1 MASLITPQFERY
13 VAEQTIARGT
23 VQFDEFIFANI
34 PGLNENNLA
43 QHLTIPTSAQIVHRQ
58 AVSQSGVINENAV
71 VYSVTIGTE
80 VGDFDFNFIGL
91 INRSKNLLAVAV
103 QTDTVKKIRNKN
115 AVQGN
120 SITRNMLLEFSGA
133 KALTGINVNANTWQI
148 DFTVRLHGLD
158 EKIRLTNRDL
168 YGRAVFFDDSF
179 LVKRKTGNQFTI
191 QPGNAYVEGVRMD
204 LGTEHHLTANSLPCS
219 IYADVVHHCTVTGE
233 YQTEIKYLTQSKA
246 DYVDT
251 ANRQHYVQILAD
263 IDSQG
268 NVTDR
273 RLLSPFLGMN
283 PLTLDDT
290 TENTKDKR
298 GHTHKLP
305 IASTIQRGITQLSS
319 ATNSNSE
326 TQSATSKAVKTA
338 YDKAVEAKTT
348 ADGKVGLNGNESING
363 EKTFENRIV
372 AKRNIRISDN
382 PHYASYGDHLNIG
395 ANNGDCWFEYKSSNR
410 EIGTLRM
417 HANGDFTY
425 KRNKIYHEGAKPQ
438 FNTDIED
445 KPDTLAGYG
454 IGDFKVEQG
463 QGDANDYKTD
473 GNYYLASGQN
483 LPENGEWHI
492 EVVSGGATNAVRQ
505 IARKANDN
513 KIKTRFFNGSNWS
526 EWKDAGGDGVPIGA
540 VVSFPRAVTNPV
552 GFLRA
557 DGSTFSQQTFPNLYR
572 TLGDS
577 NQLPDLTR
585 SDVGMTAYFAVDN
598 IPAGWIAFDEIATQ
612 VTEQRYPEL
621 YRHLVG
627 KYGSIERVP
636 KVADRFLRNAGN
648 GLSVGQTQEDEF
660 KRHTHKVFSAEPS
673 HRSASIEGLQNDNNL
688 LDAGLVTAINDSY
701 WIDNGWMT
709 PDVNSNFATGGD
721 ETRPKSLI
729 LKLCIKALNS
739 FDNVVFW
746 IKSHGEVT
754 NTGALDAG
762 RLAQG
767 LQDKADRNHTH
778 TVSQITDFN
787 QSVREIVTQSITQ
800 GFSQNLAETG
810 WCKLPNGMILQWGKF
825 NKGHGFVSNEQRL
838 VTFPITF
845 PNKVLFVG
853 LTEFTNAW
861 SYSTTVENR
870 QRMTNSGFYVI
881 SQHND
886 SMYFAL
892 GF

>member
-290 TENTKDKR
+290 TENTQDKL

-305 IASTIQRGITQLSS
+305 IASLVKKGIVKLFSGYDSDAEDMAATPKAIKGLKALIDAITRNLGNYIPNSKKSS
-319 ATNSNSE
+319 AVDSNSAD
-326 TQSATSKAVKTA
+326 TVATSAAVKTA
-338 YDKAVEAKTT
+338 YDKGVEAEE
-348 ADGKVGLNGNESING
+348 L
-363 EKTFENRIV
+363 
-372 AKRNIRISDN
+372 
-382 PHYASYGDHLNIG
+382 
-395 ANNGDCWFEYKSSNR
+395 ANTKW
-410 EIGTLRM
+410 T
-417 HANGDFTY
+417 
-425 KRNKIYHEGAKPQ
+425 AKPA
-438 FNTDIED
+438 TETE
-445 KPDTLAGYG
+445 PG
-454 IGDFKVEQG
+454 ILPISH
-463 QGDANDYKTD
+463 KTD
-473 GNYYLASGQN
+473 GADKNKFASEYAVGEAAKKG
-483 LPENGEWHI
+483 LPL
-492 EVVSGGATNAVRQ
+492 
-505 IARKANDN
+505 
-513 KIKTRFFNGSNWS
+513 
-526 EWKDAGGDGVPIGA
+526 GA

-557 DGSTFSQQTFPNLYR
+557 DGSTFNAQTFSDLYR
-572 TLGDS
+572 TLGNS
-577 NQLPDLTR
+577 NKLPDLTR

-598 IPAGWIAFDEIATQ
+598 IPTGWIAFDEIATQ

-660 KRHTHKVFSAEPS
+660 KRHVHKHIEINT
-673 HRSASIEGLQNDNNL
+673 ASDPRFYNDKTFDYDSRDSTDRTS
-688 LDAGLVTAINDSY
+688 LDIGTALRDDNDDNWWITPNINSK
-701 WIDNGWMT
+701 
-709 PDVNSNFATGGD
+709 FATGGA

-729 LKLCIKALNS
+729 LKLCIKAINS
-739 FDNVVFW
+739 FDDVVFW

-754 NTGALDAG
+754 NAGALDAG

-767 LQDKADRNHTH
+767 LQDKAERNHTH

-787 QSVREIVTQSITQ
+787 QSVREIVTQSIA
-800 GFSQNLAETG
+800 QNLAETG
-810 WCKLPNGMILQWGKF
+810 WCKLPNGMILQWGLAVL
-825 NKGHGFVSNEQRL
+825 NRGYGRTTDTYI
-838 VTFPITF
+838 TFPIRF
-845 PNKVLFVG
+845 PSSCFNVVMSYGVMTDKRVTQDPVLASLDQTGV
-853 LTEFTNAW
+853 
-861 SYSTTVENR
+861 TVR
-870 QRMTNSGFYVI
+870 QQSDRDIVI
-881 SQHND
+881 
-886 SMYFAL
+886 YWRAI
-892 GF
+892 GV

>member
-1 MASLITPQFERY
+1 MASLITPQFESY

-43 QHLTIPTSAQIVHRQ
+43 QYLTMPTSTQIVHRQ

-120 SITRNMLLEFSGA
+120 SITRNILLEFSGA

-204 LGTEHHLTANSLPCS
+204 LGAEHHLTANSLPCS
-219 IYADVVHHCTVTGE
+219 IYVDVVHHCTVTGE

-268 NVTDR
+268 NVTDH

-290 TENTKDKR
+290 TENTKDER

-305 IASTIQRGITQLSS
+305 IASLVKKGIVKLFSGYDSDAEDMAATPKAIKGLKALIDVITRNFGNYIPNSKKSS
-319 ATNSNSE
+319 AVNSNSAE
-326 TQSATSKAVKTA
+326 TVATSAAVKKA
-338 YDKAVEAKTT
+338 YDKGVEAEELANKKWT
-348 ADGKVGLNGNESING
+348 AKSATETEPGILP
-363 EKTFENRIV
+363 
-372 AKRNIRISDN
+372 IS
-382 PHYASYGDHLNIG
+382 H
-395 ANNGDCWFEYKSSNR
+395 
-410 EIGTLRM
+410 
-417 HANGDFTY
+417 
-425 KRNKIYHEGAKPQ
+425 
-438 FNTDIED
+438 
-445 KPDTLAGYG
+445 
-454 IGDFKVEQG
+454 
-463 QGDANDYKTD
+463 KTD
-473 GNYYLASGQN
+473 GADKNKFASEYAVGEAAKKG
-483 LPENGEWHI
+483 LPL
-492 EVVSGGATNAVRQ
+492 
-505 IARKANDN
+505 
-513 KIKTRFFNGSNWS
+513 
-526 EWKDAGGDGVPIGA
+526 GA

-552 GFLRA
+552 GFLKA
-557 DGSTFSQQTFPNLYR
+557 DGSTFNQQTFPDLYQV
-572 TLGDS
+572 LGNS
-577 NQLPDLTR
+577 NKLPDLTR

-598 IPAGWIAFDEIATQ
+598 IPAGWIAFDEVATQ

-627 KYGSIERVP
+627 KYGSIASVP

-648 GLSVGQTQEDEF
+648 GLSVGQTQDDAIRNITGKF
-660 KRHTHKVFSAEPS
+660 GPVDGDGRHTGAFRQEESFGYGSTWSDSRWWVSFD
-673 HRSASIEGLQNDNNL
+673 ASRVVPVANEN
-688 LDAGLVTAINDSY
+688 
-701 WIDNGWMT
+701 
-709 PDVNSNFATGGD
+709 
-721 ETRPKSLI
+721 RPKSLI
-729 LKLCIKALNS
+729 LKLCIKAINS
-739 FDNVVFW
+739 LDDVVFW
-746 IKSHGEVT
+746 VKSHGEVT
-754 NTGALDAG
+754 NAGALDAG

-767 LQDKADRNHTH
+767 LQDKADLNHTH

-787 QSVREIVTQSITQ
+787 QATSKIINAAITYQKIGDFEVRKYPDGT
-800 GFSQNLAETG
+800 
-810 WCKLPNGMILQWGKF
+810 MIQTFFADF
-825 NKGHGFVSNEQRL
+825 NDVLGANSGLGGTDQKQLTWAVS
-838 VTFPITF
+838 
-845 PNKVLFVG
+845 FVG
-853 LTEFTNAW
+853 KPMVFGNITTSLNDHHDVGVNILTKSTN
-861 SYSTTVENR
+861 TTLYWYNYEHSNPNQGLCR
-870 QRMTNSGFYVI
+870 LQFLAIGRWK
-881 SQHND
+881 
-886 SMYFAL
+886 
-892 GF
+892 

>member
-34 PGLNENNLA
+34 PGLNENNLE
-43 QHLTIPTSAQIVHRQ
+43 QYLTMPTSAQIVHRQ

-158 EKIRLTNRDL
+158 EKNRLTNRDL

-191 QPGNAYVEGVRMD
+191 QPGTAYVEGVRMD
-204 LGTEHHLTANSLPCS
+204 LGAEHHLTANSLPCS

-246 DYVDT
+246 DYLDT

-290 TENTKDKR
+290 TENTKDKL

-305 IASTIQRGITQLSS
+305 IASLVKKGIVKLFSGYDSDAEDMAATPKAIKGLKALIDAITRNLGNYIPNSKKSS
-319 ATNSNSE
+319 RVDSNSADDV
-326 TQSATSKAVKTA
+326 ATSAAVKTA
-338 YDKAVEAKTT
+338 YDKGVEAEELANTKWT
-348 ADGKVGLNGNESING
+348 AKSATES
-363 EKTFENRIV
+363 V
-372 AKRNIRISDN
+372 AGILPIS
-382 PHYASYGDHLNIG
+382 H
-395 ANNGDCWFEYKSSNR
+395 
-410 EIGTLRM
+410 
-417 HANGDFTY
+417 
-425 KRNKIYHEGAKPQ
+425 
-438 FNTDIED
+438 
-445 KPDTLAGYG
+445 
-454 IGDFKVEQG
+454 
-463 QGDANDYKTD
+463 KTD
-473 GNYYLASGQN
+473 GTDKNKFASEYAVGEAAKKG
-483 LPENGEWHI
+483 LPL
-492 EVVSGGATNAVRQ
+492 
-505 IARKANDN
+505 
-513 KIKTRFFNGSNWS
+513 
-526 EWKDAGGDGVPIGA
+526 GA
-540 VVSFPRAVTNPV
+540 VVSFPRAMTNPI

-557 DGSTFSQQTFPNLYR
+557 DGTTFNQQTFPDLYQV
-572 TLGDS
+572 LGNS

-627 KYGSIERVP
+627 KYGSINSVP
-636 KVADRFLRNAGN
+636 KVADRFLRNAGD

-660 KRHTHKVFSAEPS
+660 KRHVHKHIEINT
-673 HRSASIEGLQNDNNL
+673 ASDPRFYNDKTFDYGSRDSTDRAS
-688 LDAGLVTAINDSY
+688 LDIGTAMADPNKDNWWITPNINSK
-701 WIDNGWMT
+701 
-709 PDVNSNFATGGD
+709 FATGGD

-729 LKLCIKALNS
+729 LKLCIKAINS
-739 FDNVVFW
+739 FDDVVFW

-754 NTGALDAG
+754 NAGELDAG

-767 LQDKADRNHTH
+767 LQDKAERNHTH
-778 TVSQITDFN
+778 TASQITDFN
-787 QSVREIVTQSITQ
+787 QATSQIINAAITYQKIGDFEVRKYPDGTMIQTYRFTPPNNRVGAQDKKFTFNWAVAFTDKPKVWIQHNTHESSGYGSLDVV
-800 GFSQNLAETG
+800 AE
-810 WCKLPNGMILQWGKF
+810 N
-825 NKGHGFVSNEQRL
+825 
-838 VTFPITF
+838 
-845 PNKVLFVG
+845 
-853 LTEFTNAW
+853 
-861 SYSTTVENR
+861 VENECTPTKETFWVWEWYYHN
-870 QRMTNSGFYVI
+870 QLI
-881 SQHND
+881 SFD
-886 SMYFAL
+886 FFAI
-892 GF
+892 GRWK